1 MPAAFVEFPGSDRV
15 GRMQSASAAGRT
27 FGAVKGF
34 VDDLANSARAT
45 ATLSAA
51 AKTAIDVTRRTA
63 RRGAGSASHFVVSQ
77 HVAGT
82 YDHRTPLL
90 RVFANWRLALS
101 QNKIA
106 LYDCSKLQ
114 PLQCFF
120 RAAPARW
127 PTKYSRLRPLDG
139 FGDRNRPPRHIG
151 MQTFNHSPLDRND
164 SFALVFGQVESGN
177 HLACLFDIRGRW

>member
-1 MPAAFVEFPGSDRV
+1 MPAAFVQFPGSDRV

-51 AKTAIDVTRRTA
+51 AKTAIDVTGRTA

-90 RVFANWRLALS
+90 RVFANRRLALS
-101 QNKIA
+101 QNKIV
-106 LYDCSKLQ
+106 LCDCSKLQ
-114 PLQCFF
+114 RLQRFF
-120 RAAPARW
+120 PCGTRPDGR
-127 PTKYSRLRPLDG
+127 PNIGLRPLDR

-151 MQTFNHSPLDRND
+151 MQTFNHSPLD
-164 SFALVFGQVESGN
+164 
-177 HLACLFDIRGRW
+177 